1 MKDVVVC
8 DKPRLADKQAF
19 IRGCP
24 NGETR
29 LTTKLFCDLMTR
41 YSNYRVIQ
49 WSGITI

>member
-8 DKPRLADKQAF
+8 DKPRSADKQAF

-29 LTTKLFCDLMTR
+29 LITQLLCDPMRDTQMH
-41 YSNYRVIQ
+41 RVIQ
-49 WSGITI
+49 